1 MKSIQ
6 SILNVNGDGHK
17 IEIECSLTNGLPTVI
32 IIGLGN
38 KSIEESKERIR
49 SAFHC
54 CKLEFPKKRVTINLA
69 PADIPKESTSF
80 DLAIAV
86 AILLEQHKPHRAPD
100 SSTVFIGEIG
110 LDGSIRSVR
119 GIIGKIIAGKKLG
132 ITTFFIPRGNLQQAA
147 LIPDITVVPFQS
159 LSEVYTYL
167 FTATPLSISGSATK
181 IKISDTKQTAK
192 LSEIIGQ
199 LNAKRALQIA
209 AAGGHNIFLNGPP
222 GTGKSML
229 AKALPSLL
237 PQLSTDEML
246 EVTHLHSLASSNY
259 EDLIY
264 DRPFRAP
271 HHTASRIAIIGGGQQ
286 LKPGEISLSHRGILF
301 LDEMPEF
308 DRSTLE
314 SLRQP
319 LEDRVITISRAK
331 ETAVFPADFILVA
344 TANPC
349 PCGFYGSNQECQ
361 CTVVQLQRYRQKISG
376 PILDRIDLHV
386 TVDTVEHSSL
396 LQSATTDDIEIAVK
410 AITQARKTQYN
421 RFKSSQKLNA
431 SMTNKELR
439 TFCNFDIGAKAFLDT
454 AAKKLS
460 LSARSYMK
468 VAKTARTIADLE
480 DSKTIKIPHISE
492 ALQYRNSNN
501 LHDVQGST

>member
-6 SILNVNGDGHK
+6 SILNVNGEGHK
-17 IEIECSLTNGLPTVI
+17 IEVECALTNGLPAVI

-54 CKLEFPKKRVTINLA
+54 CRLDFPKKRITINLA
-69 PADIPKESTSF
+69 PADIPKESTGF
-80 DLAIAV
+80 DLAIATAV
-86 AILLEQHKPHRAPD
+86 LLEQKQPLRAPD
-100 SSTVFIGEIG
+100 NKTAFLGEIG
-110 LDGSIRSVR
+110 LDGSIRSIR

-132 ITTFFIPRGNLQQAA
+132 ITTFFIPHGNLRQAR
-147 LIPDITVVPFQS
+147 LIPDITIIALQNFN
-159 LSEVYTYL
+159 EVYTYF
-167 FTATPLSISGSATK
+167 FTKDPLPNNSTSVEISYAPQQSV
-181 IKISDTKQTAK
+181 K
-192 LSEIIGQ
+192 LSEVIGQ
-199 LNAKRALQIA
+199 FSAKRALQIA
-209 AAGGHNIFLNGPP
+209 AAGGHNILLNGPP

-229 AKALPSLL
+229 AKTLPGLL
-237 PQLSTDEML
+237 PQLSTDEIL
-246 EVTHLHSLASSNY
+246 EVSHLYSLASNNY
-259 EDLIY
+259 EELIC

-271 HHTASRIAIIGGGQQ
+271 HHTASRIAMIGGGQV
-286 LKPGEISLSHRGILF
+286 LKPGEISLSHRGVLF

-308 DRSTLE
+308 SRSTLE

-319 LEDRVITISRAK
+319 LEDRVIAISRAK
-331 ETAVFPADFILVA
+331 EMAVFPADFILVA

-349 PCGFYGSNQECQ
+349 PCGFYGSAQECQ
-361 CTVVQLQRYRQKISG
+361 CTISQLQRYRQKISG

-386 TVDTVEHSSL
+386 TVDAVDHSSL
-396 LQSATTDDIEIAVK
+396 LQSVANDDQKVIIE
-410 AITQARKTQYN
+410 AISRARSIQHD
-421 RFKSSQKLNA
+421 RFKSFQALNA
-431 SMTNKELR
+431 SMTNRDLR
-439 TFCNFDIGAKAFLDT
+439 TFCNFDARSKAFLDT

-480 DSKTIKIPHISE
+480 DCEAIKIQHISE

-501 LHDVQGST
+501 IHDVQGST

>member
-1 MKSIQ
+1 MKSVQ
-6 SILNVNGDGHK
+6 SVLNVNGEGHK
-17 IEIECSLTNGLPTVI
+17 IEVECTLTNGLPTII

-54 CKLEFPKKRVTINLA
+54 CKLDFPKKRITINLA
-69 PADIPKESTSF
+69 PADIPKESTGF
-80 DLAIAV
+80 DLAIATAV
-86 AILLEQHKPHRAPD
+86 LLEQNKPLKTPD
-100 SSTVFIGEIG
+100 SKTAFIGEIG
-110 LDGSIRSVR
+110 LDGSIRSIR

-132 ITTFFIPRGNLQQAA
+132 ITTFFIPLGNLRQAK
-147 LIPDITVVPFQS
+147 LIPDITIIALQNFR
-159 LSEVYTYL
+159 EVYTYF
-167 FTATPLSISGSATK
+167 FTNDPFSSNNISAE
-181 IKISDTKQTAK
+181 IKHTSRQTVK
-192 LSEIIGQ
+192 LSEVIGQ
-199 LNAKRALQIA
+199 SNAKRALQIA

-229 AKALPSLL
+229 AKTLPGLL
-237 PQLSTDEML
+237 PQLSTDEIL
-246 EVTHLHSLASSNY
+246 EVTHLYSLASNNY
-259 EDLIY
+259 EELIC

-271 HHTASRIAIIGGGQQ
+271 HHTASRIAMIGGGQV
-286 LKPGEISLSHRGILF
+286 LKPGEISLSHRGVLF

-308 DRSTLE
+308 SRSTLE

-319 LEDRVITISRAK
+319 LEDRIIAISRAK
-331 ETAVFPADFILVA
+331 ETAIFPADFILVA

-349 PCGFYGSNQECQ
+349 PCGFYGSGQECQ
-361 CTVVQLQRYRQKISG
+361 CSVSQLQRYRQKISG

-386 TVDTVEHSSL
+386 TVDTVDHSSL
-396 LQSATTDDIEIAVK
+396 LQSAANDDQETIIE
-410 AITQARKTQYN
+410 AISRARSIQHD
-421 RFKSSQKLNA
+421 RFKSFKILNA
-431 SMTNKELR
+431 SMTNRDLR
-439 TFCNFDIGAKAFLDT
+439 TYCNFDTNSKAFLDT

-480 DSKTIKIPHISE
+480 GCEAIKIPHISE

-501 LHDVQGST
+501 IHDVQGST

>member
-6 SILNVNGDGHK
+6 SILNVNGEGHK
-17 IEIECSLTNGLPTVI
+17 IEIECSLTNGLPTII

-49 SAFHC
+49 SAFHR
-54 CKLEFPKKRVTINLA
+54 CKLAFPKKRITINLA

-86 AILLEQHKPHRAPD
+86 ALLLEQKKPLRALGD
-100 SSTVFIGEIG
+100 TTAFIGEIG
-110 LDGSIRSVR
+110 LDGSIRSIR

-132 ITTFFIPRGNLQQAA
+132 ITTFFIPHGNLRQAT
-147 LIPDITVVPFQS
+147 LIPDITVIPFRN
-159 LSEVYTYL
+159 LNEVYAYL
-167 FTATPLSISGSATK
+167 FTNNPPPDSSTSVEILGSAT
-181 IKISDTKQTAK
+181 DRGTK
-192 LSEIIGQ
+192 LNEIVGQ
-199 LNAKRALQIA
+199 HTAKRALQIA

-229 AKALPSLL
+229 AKTLPSLL
-237 PQLSTDEML
+237 PQLSTDEIL
-246 EVTHLHSLASSNY
+246 EVTHLYSLSSNNY
-259 EDLIY
+259 EDLIC

-271 HHTASRIAIIGGGQQ
+271 HHTASRIAMIGGGQV
-286 LKPGEISLSHRGILF
+286 LKPGEISLSHRGVLF

-319 LEDRVITISRAK
+319 LEDRIIAISRAK
-331 ETAVFPADFILVA
+331 ETAIFPADFMLVA

-349 PCGFYGSNQECQ
+349 PCGFYGSPQECQ
-361 CTVVQLQRYRQKISG
+361 CTMAQLQRYKQKVSG

-386 TVDTVEHSSL
+386 TVDTVDHGSL
-396 LQSATTDDIEIAVK
+396 LQTVANDNPKTTIEMIAK
-410 AITQARKTQYN
+410 ARSIQRE
-421 RFKSSQKLNA
+421 RFKSFQRLNA

-439 TFCNFDIGAKAFLDT
+439 AFCNFDVGSKDFLDT
-454 AAKKLS
+454 AAKRLS

-480 DSKTIKIPHISE
+480 SSEEIKIAHISE

-501 LHDVQGST
+501 MHDVQGST

>member
-6 SILNVNGDGHK
+6 SILNVNGEGHK
-17 IEIECSLTNGLPTVI
+17 IEVECSLTNGLPTII

-38 KSIEESKERIR
+38 KSIEESKERVR

-54 CKLEFPKKRVTINLA
+54 CKLEFPKKRITINLA

-86 AILLEQHKPHRAPD
+86 ALLLEQKKPLRIPGNDTA
-100 SSTVFIGEIG
+100 FIGEIG

-132 ITTFFIPRGNLQQAA
+132 ITTFFIPHGNLRQAT
-147 LIPDITVVPFQS
+147 LVPDITIVPFRNMN
-159 LSEVYTYL
+159 EMYTYL
-167 FTATPLSISGSATK
+167 FTKEPLPESEPLVEVKSSANHEV
-181 IKISDTKQTAK
+181 K
-192 LSEIIGQ
+192 LNEVVGQ
-199 LNAKRALQIA
+199 FNAKRALQIA

-229 AKALPSLL
+229 AKTLPGLL
-237 PQLSTDEML
+237 PRLSTDEIL
-246 EVTHLHSLASSNY
+246 EVTHLHSLANSNY
-259 EDLIY
+259 EDLIC
-264 DRPFRAP
+264 DRPFRTP
-271 HHTASRIAIIGGGQQ
+271 HHTASRIAIIGGGQV
-286 LKPGEISLSHRGILF
+286 LKPGEISLSHRGVLF

-319 LEDRVITISRAK
+319 LEDRVITIARAK
-331 ETAVFPADFILVA
+331 ETITFPADFILVA

-349 PCGFYGSNQECQ
+349 PCGFYGSAQECQ
-361 CTVVQLQRYRQKISG
+361 CTLAQLQRYRQKISG

-386 TVDTVEHSSL
+386 TVDTVDHGSL
-396 LQSATTDDIEIAVK
+396 LQSAKRDSLEATTKSIAR
-410 AITQARKTQYN
+410 ARSIQQE
-421 RFKSSQKLNA
+421 RFKSFQKLNA

-439 TFCNFDIGAKAFLDT
+439 AFCHFDAGSKVFLDT
-454 AAKKLS
+454 ASKKLS

-480 DSKTIKIPHISE
+480 GSEAIKISHISE

-501 LHDVQGST
+501 IHDVQGSA

>member
-6 SILNVNGDGHK
+6 SILNVNGEGHK
-17 IEIECSLTNGLPTVI
+17 IEVECTLTNGLPSII

-54 CKLEFPKKRVTINLA
+54 CKLEFPKKRITINLA

-86 AILLEQHKPHRAPD
+86 AILLEQKNPQRMPED
-100 SSTVFIGEIG
+100 SAAFIGEIG
-110 LDGSIRSVR
+110 LDGSIRSIR

-132 ITTFFIPRGNLQQAA
+132 IATFFIPHGNLRQAT
-147 LIPDITVVPFQS
+147 LIPDITVIPFRS
-159 LSEVYTYL
+159 LSEVHTYL
-167 FTATPLSISGSATK
+167 FTKDPIPSNSQSVEITNSNKSQ
-181 IKISDTKQTAK
+181 DAK
-192 LSEIIGQ
+192 LSEVVGQ
-199 LNAKRALQIA
+199 YNAKRALQIA
-209 AAGGHNIFLNGPP
+209 AAGGHNILLNGPP
-222 GTGKSML
+222 GAGKSML

-237 PQLSTDEML
+237 PPMSTDEML
-246 EVTHLHSLASSNY
+246 EVTHLHSLASNNY
-259 EDLIY
+259 EDLIC
-264 DRPFRAP
+264 DRPFRTP
-271 HHTASRIAIIGGGQQ
+271 HHTASRIAIIGGGQV
-286 LKPGEISLSHRGILF
+286 LKPGEISLSHRGVLF

-319 LEDRVITISRAK
+319 LEDRIIAISRAK
-331 ETAVFPADFILVA
+331 ETALFPADFILVA

-349 PCGFYGSNQECQ
+349 PCGFYGSTQECQ
-361 CTVVQLQRYRQKISG
+361 CTMAQLQRYRQKISG

-386 TVDTVEHSSL
+386 TVDTVDHGSL
-396 LQSATTDDIEIAVK
+396 LQPATNDDLRTIIE
-410 AITQARKTQYN
+410 AISRARSIQQG
-421 RFKSSQKLNA
+421 RFKSFQRLNA

-439 TFCNFDIGAKAFLDT
+439 AFCNFDVGSKVFLDV

-480 DSKTIKIPHISE
+480 DSEAIKIAHISE

-501 LHDVQGST
+501 AHDVQGSA

>member
-1 MKSIQ
+1 MKSVQ
-6 SILNVNGDGHK
+6 SVLNVNGEGHK
-17 IEIECSLTNGLPTVI
+17 IEVECTLTNGLPTII

-54 CKLEFPKKRVTINLA
+54 CKLDFPKKRITINLA
-69 PADIPKESTSF
+69 PADIPKESTGF
-80 DLAIAV
+80 DLAIATAV
-86 AILLEQHKPHRAPD
+86 LLEQNKPLKTPD
-100 SSTVFIGEIG
+100 SKTVFIGEIG
-110 LDGSIRSVR
+110 LDGSIRSIR

-132 ITTFFIPRGNLQQAA
+132 ITTFFIPLGNLRQAK
-147 LIPDITVVPFQS
+147 LIPDITIIALQNFR
-159 LSEVYTYL
+159 EVYTYF
-167 FTATPLSISGSATK
+167 FTNDPFSSNNISAE
-181 IKISDTKQTAK
+181 IKYSSRQTVK
-192 LSEIIGQ
+192 LSEVIGQ
-199 LNAKRALQIA
+199 SNAKRALQIA

-229 AKALPSLL
+229 AKTLPGLL
-237 PQLSTDEML
+237 PQLSTDEIL
-246 EVTHLHSLASSNY
+246 EVTHLYSLASNNY
-259 EDLIY
+259 EELIC

-271 HHTASRIAIIGGGQQ
+271 HHTASRIAMIGGGQV
-286 LKPGEISLSHRGILF
+286 LKPGEISLSHRGVLF

-308 DRSTLE
+308 SRGTLE

-319 LEDRVITISRAK
+319 LEDRIIAISRAK
-331 ETAVFPADFILVA
+331 ETAIFPADFILVA

-349 PCGFYGSNQECQ
+349 PCGFYGSGQECQ
-361 CTVVQLQRYRQKISG
+361 CSVSQLQRYRQKISG

-386 TVDTVEHSSL
+386 TVDTVDHSSL
-396 LQSATTDDIEIAVK
+396 LQSAANDDQETIIE
-410 AITQARKTQYN
+410 AISRARSIQHD
-421 RFKSSQKLNA
+421 RFKSFKILNA
-431 SMTNKELR
+431 SMTNRDLR
-439 TFCNFDIGAKAFLDT
+439 TYCNFDTNSKAFLDT

-480 DSKTIKIPHISE
+480 GCEAIKIPHISE

-501 LHDVQGST
+501 IHDVQGST